1 MYRLLFISFRKFYAA
16 NQWMAR
22 RFTPAGRLMLGAL
35 IASAVVGID
44 TNRTLAYQAFTLF
57 LALMLTAFLFV
68 PFFRGRFA
76 VDRRLPRF
84 GTAGDPL
91 TYRVRVENRSD
102 TLQRGLYLFEDM
114 ADPRPGYRRFL
125 EVPEPGEGDRN
136 RFDRYVRF
144 YRWQWLISLRQPR
157 FSGAGA
163 TPLPD
168 IPPGGAVEVSVG
180 MVPAARG
187 RLRFEGATVAR
198 PDPLGLIY
206 SLVRVPAPQTV
217 TILPRRYS
225 IPERTLPSG
234 RRYQSGGVAMTT
246 SVGESEEFVSLRDY
260 RPGDSLRRIHWRS
273 WARTGKPVVKEY
285 LDEFFVRHAL
295 VLDTFGRQKHEP
307 VFEVA
312 VSAAASFAC
321 GVGPQDSLLD
331 LMFVGAEA
339 YCFTAGRGVTQA
351 DRLLEILTGVGP
363 CLDKPFDVLASMAL
377 SRAVVLSG
385 CICVLIAWDRERREF
400 VGSLRAMGL
409 PVRVYLA
416 TEADAR
422 DIDPGPMADRPD
434 RFHRLR
440 PHRVAADLVTAVS

>member
-1 MYRLLFISFRKFYAA
+1 MHRLLFLSFRKFHAV
-16 NQWMAR
+16 NRWMDR

-35 IASAVVGID
+35 IASAVVGVD

-57 LALMLTAFLFV
+57 LALMLTAFFFV

-84 GTAGDPL
+84 GTADEPL
-91 TYRVRVENRSD
+91 TYRIRIENRSRKV
-102 TLQRGLYLFEDM
+102 QRGLYLFEDM

-125 EVPEPGEGDRN
+125 ETPEPGERDRN

-144 YRWQWLISLRQPR
+144 YRWQWLISLNRPR
-157 FSGAGA
+157 FSAAGA
-163 TPLPD
+163 SPLPD
-168 IPPGGAVEVSVG
+168 IPPGGAAEIAVEI
-180 MVPAARG
+180 VPAARG
-187 RLRFEGATVAR
+187 RLRFDGATIAR
-198 PDPLGLIY
+198 PDPLGLVY
-206 SLVRVPAPQTV
+206 SLIRVPAPQTV
-217 TILPRRYS
+217 TILPRRYPVS
-225 IPERTLPSG
+225 GRTLPSG
-234 RRYQSGGVAMTT
+234 RRYQSGGVALTT

-295 VLDTFGRQKHEP
+295 VLDTFGRRKHDP
-307 VFEVA
+307 VFEAA
-312 VSAAASFAC
+312 VSVAASFAC
-321 GVGPQDSLLD
+321 AGGPQDSLLD

-339 YCFTAGRGVTQA
+339 YCFTAGRGVTQT
-351 DRLLEILTGVGP
+351 DRLLEILAGVGP
-363 CLDKPFDVLASMAL
+363 CRDKPFEALASMAL
-377 SRAVVLSG
+377 SRAAVLSG

-416 TEADAR
+416 TESAAR
-422 DIDPGPMADRPD
+422 DIDPGPMGDRPD

-440 PHRVAADLVTAVS
+440 PDRVAADLAAAL

>member
-1 MYRLLFISFRKFYAA
+1 MRRLLFIGFRKFYGV
-16 NQWMAR
+16 NQWMSR

-35 IASAVVGID
+35 AASAVVGID

-57 LALMLTAFLFV
+57 LSLLLIAFAFI
-68 PFFRGRFA
+68 PFFRGRFT

-91 TYRVRVENRSD
+91 TYRIRVENRSNKP
-102 TLQRGLYLFEDM
+102 QRGLYLFEDM
-114 ADPRPGYRRFL
+114 ADPRPGYRQFL
-125 EVPEPGEGDRN
+125 ETPEPGEAERN
-136 RFDRYVRF
+136 RFDRHVRF
-144 YRWQWLISLRQPR
+144 YRWQWLISLKRPR
-157 FSGAGA
+157 FSGAGVS
-163 TPLPD
+163 PLPD
-168 IPPGGAVEVSVG
+168 IPPGGAAEIAVEI
-180 MVPAARG
+180 VPAARG
-187 RLRFEGATVAR
+187 RLRFEGATIAR
-198 PDPLGLIY
+198 PDPLGLVY
-206 SLVRVPAPQTV
+206 SLIRIPAPQAV
-217 TILPRRYS
+217 AILPRRYP

-234 RRYQSGGVAMTT
+234 RRYQSGGVALTT

-273 WARTGKPVVKEY
+273 WARTGRPVVKEY

-295 VLDTFGRQKHEP
+295 VLDTFGRRKHDP
-307 VFEVA
+307 VFETA

-321 GVGPQDSLLD
+321 AGGPRDSLLD

-339 YCFTAGRGVTQA
+339 YRFTAGRGLTQT
-351 DRLLEILTGVGP
+351 DRLLEILAGVGP
-363 CLDKPFDVLASMAL
+363 CLDKPFDVLASLAL
-377 SRAVVLSG
+377 SRAAALSG
-385 CICVLIAWDRERREF
+385 CICVLIAWDRERRDF

-416 TEADAR
+416 TDAEAR

-440 PHRVAADLVTAVS
+440 PHRVRADLAVS